1 MTVDVDVAVVAARLP
16 LRVGGIAEADFEPL
30 RRRLDHR
37 HRERGSLG
45 VLGVGHD
52 RRLHAGEI
60 PRRQQAPDEFVERS
74 LAEEIARLD
83 RRKGLH
89 QFRRVAVETP
99 HLDVAEMERRAAFD
113 RNRQRRAFR
122 VGVDLRFARH
132 ELGRG
137 IGRRGEAGHRPFLRR
152 RPRGLAKNFA
162 YRQAPIAPQRGDGV
176 LADGH
181 VDLRRAQHDDLRAG
195 DHGRFARNDGERH
208 GDGLRAAIDRQVD
221 LGRKE
226 SLGRRGLARLGQ
238 RFAREAV
245 QQLFGHVREFLP
257 ADEVDG
263 RADRAFERG
272 RRDELY
278 PVTYRVVGVRRGGDR
293 RSGRGGL
300 GVSGKRGGGRRQ
312 RQHAQAQARRQSV
325 SRSFPHRRHYRR
337 APRRSLSDRP
347 AAASRATSP
356 WGRPADSAKSS

>member
-1 MTVDVDVAVVAARLP
+1 MSPKWNAGPLSIATDSAAL
-16 LRVGGIAEADFEPL
+16 L
-30 RRRLDHR
+30 
-37 HRERGSLG
+37 
-45 VLGVGHD
+45 
-52 RRLHAGEI
+52 
-60 PRRQQAPDEFVERS
+60 
-74 LAEEIARLD
+74 
-83 RRKGLH
+83 
-89 QFRRVAVETP
+89 
-99 HLDVAEMERRAAFD
+99 
-113 RNRQRRAFR
+113 R

-152 RPRGLAKNFA
+152 RPRGLAKDFA
-162 YRQAPIAPQRGDGV
+162 YGQAPVVASSRRWRSG
-176 LADGH
+176 
-181 VDLRRAQHDDLRAG
+181 RRARRPAPDP
-195 DHGRFARNDGERH
+195 ARRSSALVTTRRLARHDGERH
-208 GDGLRAAIDRQVD
+208 GDGLRAAIDRQLDVRGKKA
-221 LGRKE
+221 LR
-226 SLGRRGLARLGQ
+226 RRGLARLRQ

-257 ADEVDG
+257 ADEVDR

-278 PVTYRVVGVRRGGDR
+278 PVAYRVVGVRRGGDR

-312 RQHAQAQARRQSV
+312 RQRAQAQARRQSV

-337 APRRSLSDRP
+337 APRRSLSDRQ

-356 WGRPADSAKSS
+356 WGRPAAADT